1 MNNVTQKI
9 SELKRRI
16 HNNFTKKLD
25 VAEKMLHLT
34 VLVKTEMVA
43 METAKTEFNRL
54 KERHTELKE
63 RADKYINELEVLELC
78 VDVCEN

>member
-16 HNNFTKKLD
+16 NNNFTKQLDIVEKL
-25 VAEKMLHLT
+25 LHLT
-34 VLVKTEMVA
+34 FLVKTESVA
-43 METAKTEFNRL
+43 METARIEFNRL

-78 VDVCEN
+78 VGVCEN